1 MTAIPSNT
9 KHSHFRLLGS
19 CLLAIPLC
27 FIGCG
32 DSGATQPTASS
43 ESSSTDTASD
53 PGNKPSAGPNMSVAE
68 NPKLDVSKGDQTKTL
83 GVMPTGK
90 QNDASPA
97 SPLGLTKGPIRF
109 EPDPLDLGEMSADI
123 AKTGKVTL
131 VNTSD
136 QPVTITKAIPGCGCT
151 TLGWPKDPI
160 PPGGSADIDVTLKPG
175 AKQGVKLRKRV
186 TFQIEGHQSQILQV
200 VGDVAEYVSIEP
212 AIVPAR
218 VEEAAMSDSI
228 VLTSVD
234 GEPFSIT
241 GVRPDVVGAY
251 STEPAK
257 EHTLQIDW
265 NAWETEGRPVKVSFL
280 LDHPKSSQVSTLV
293 KRRASKRAPVA
304 PGVANA
310 NGANGINDLSGAA
323 RSGDAARVKL
333 LLAEGKDPNQPDS
346 NGRRTPLHWAV
357 RGNHS
362 EVVQIL
368 MEGGANPDI
377 GDQAGKTPLEH
388 AAENNMVEMTTML
401 IMAGADVNK
410 RDLVGGNAVLWAAG
424 LGSPETLKLVVDAGG
439 EIEVKDING
448 LTPLTWAAQTGKT
461 GSMKILIEAGAD
473 VNSVD
478 ALNGESVL
486 MRAVRSGKLESVEM
500 LFAANVDTSVK
511 TRSDANALHM
521 AAEYSNAAI
530 VQRLIDSGMD
540 PNATDVRGRNALD
553 YANNRVDDSRFAV
566 IKLLETKVAKPA
578 AGE

>member
-1 MTAIPSNT
+1 MTAIDSNRKNT
-9 KHSHFRLLGS
+9 HFGLLGA
-19 CLLAIPLC
+19 CLIAIPLC
-27 FIGCG
+27 LVGCG
-32 DSGATQPTASS
+32 DSGASKAATTS
-43 ESSSTDTASD
+43 ESTTSKDQSMTKPAASPNVSVEAGKKLDLSKTDSSTLAVAPQTKPGDNASD
-53 PGNKPSAGPNMSVAE
+53 
-68 NPKLDVSKGDQTKTL
+68 T
-83 GVMPTGK
+83 
-90 QNDASPA
+90 
-97 SPLGLTKGPIRF
+97 PLGLTGSPIRF
-109 EPDPLDLGEMSADI
+109 EPDPLDLGEMTADI

-131 VNTSD
+131 VNVTD

-151 TLGWPKDPI
+151 TLGWPKEPI
-160 PPGGSADIDVTLKPG
+160 MPGESADIDITLKPG

-228 VLTSVD
+228 ILTSAD
-234 GEPFSIT
+234 GEPFSIV
-241 GVRPDVVGAY
+241 GVRPEVVGDY
-251 STEPAK
+251 SAEPAL

-265 NAWETEGRPVKVSFL
+265 NAWESESRPVKVTFL

-293 KRRASKRAPVA
+293 KRRASKRPPVA
-304 PGVANA
+304 PGLANTP
-310 NGANGINDLSGAA
+310 GASGINDLSGAA

-333 LLAEGKDPNQPDS
+333 LLAEGKDPNVADS

-357 RGNHS
+357 RGNHP
-362 EVVQIL
+362 EVVKALI
-368 MEGGANPDI
+368 EGGANPDI
-377 GDQAGKTPLEH
+377 GDQAGKTALEH
-388 AAENNMVEMTTML
+388 AAENDMVEMTAML
-401 IMAGADVNK
+401 IEAGADVNK

-461 GSMKILIEAGAD
+461 ASMKILIDAGAD

-478 ALNGESVL
+478 GLNGESVL
-486 MRAVRSGKLESVEM
+486 MRAARSGKIESVEL
-500 LFAANVDTSVK
+500 LFASNVDTSAK
-511 TRSDANALHM
+511 TKTDADALHI
-521 AAEYSNAAI
+521 ASEFSNAEI
-530 VQRLIDSGMD
+530 VQRLMDAGMD

-553 YANNRVDDSRFAV
+553 YARNRVDDSRFAV
-566 IKLLETKVAKPA
+566 IKLLEQKISKPA